1 MFRKCSYV
9 LEVQKG
15 DLQKFIYVIYEKL
28 RKKSTTKNQKKNLL
42 YCNKTKHLLWYNR
55 ICVLSTCKEDSA
67 KKKRTGI
74 PNIFDILSNFKIFL
88 TGVQT
93 TVFYVTTWKP
103 IWTLRQNFPLKF
115 VLAQK

>member
-15 DLQKFIYVIYEKL
+15 HLEKFIYVIYEKL
-28 RKKSTTKNQKKNLL
+28 RKKTTTKIQKKKPTLFI
-42 YCNKTKHLLWYNR
+42 WYNR

-67 KKKRTGI
+67 KKKRSGI

>member
-1 MFRKCSYV
+1 MKNW
-9 LEVQKG
+9 EKKQQQKS
-15 DLQKFIYVIYEKL
+15 
-28 RKKSTTKNQKKNLL
+28 RKKNLL
-42 YCNKTKHLLWYNR
+42 YCNKTKYFIWYNR

-67 KKKRTGI
+67 KKKRSGI

-88 TGVQT
+88 TGVQA
-93 TVFYVTTWKP
+93 TVFYVTIWKL